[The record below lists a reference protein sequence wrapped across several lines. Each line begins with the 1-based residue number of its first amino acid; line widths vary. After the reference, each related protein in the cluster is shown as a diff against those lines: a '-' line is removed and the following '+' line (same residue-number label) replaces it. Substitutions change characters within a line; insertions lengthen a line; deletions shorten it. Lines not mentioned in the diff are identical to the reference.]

1 MTTLPSGQIL
11 PQAPALH
18 IPSVQNLQG
27 SPLEAASAKT
37 LESNAKLA
45 EAARSMGAGQKGSAR
60 RRKKMKGGLV
70 NLNAQIPS
78 LPEAGTIPGVSHAQ
92 NHMRNV
98 DNLNQLR
105 ADASGDKLMNAQPYD
120 PHVKGGRRTKRHRK
134 AKNGRRSNRTHRRG
148 HRRSTHRGGRSRR
161 SILRSMAK
169 SK

>member
-11 PQAPALH
+11 PQAPQLH
-18 IPSVQNLQG
+18 IPSVQRLQG
-27 SPLEAASAKT
+27 SPLEAASART
-37 LESNAKLA
+37 LESNARLA
-45 EAARSMGAGQKGSAR
+45 ETAKSMGAGQKGA
-60 RRKKMKGGLV
+60 RRKKKGGAPPV
-70 NLNAQIPS
+70 NMNAQIPS
-78 LPEAGTIPGVSHAQ
+78 LPEAGTISGVSHAQ
-92 NHMRNV
+92 NHLRNV

-134 AKNGRRSNRTHRRG
+134 AKNGRSSNRTHRRG

-161 SILRSMAK
+161 SVLKSMGK